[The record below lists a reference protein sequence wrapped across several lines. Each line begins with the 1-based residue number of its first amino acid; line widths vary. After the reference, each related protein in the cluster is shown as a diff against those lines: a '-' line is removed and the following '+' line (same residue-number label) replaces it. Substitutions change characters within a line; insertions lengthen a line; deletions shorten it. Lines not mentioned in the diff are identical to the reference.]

1 MKNGVLQKFPTGVA
15 DQSTGKSSVLE
26 SIVGKDFLPC
36 GSGIVTRRPLV
47 LQLHK
52 IDEGREYAEFMHAP
66 WKRFTDFAAV
76 RQEISDETDIVVS
89 FLELISLMLLSLV
102 TVGLLMDKDLFGGR
116 KFKRSQLKLTRPY
129 LIELMYSNQIQISN
143 LNLIN
148 SPYWFVHPITA
159 DSSTNFRIEYNY
171 IESGDDYI
179 AIKSGWDEYGIKFG
193 KPSEHIITVHS

>member
-1 MKNGVLQKFPTGVA
+1 MGTGSWKFPTGVA

-36 GSGIVTRRPLV
+36 GSEIVTRRPLV

-102 TVGLLMDKDLFGGR
+102 TVGLLMDMELFGGR

-148 SPYWFVHPITA
+148 LLVCPS
-159 DSSTNFRIEYNY
+159 NY
-171 IESGDDYI
+171 SRFIY
-179 AIKSGWDEYGIKFG
+179 KF
-193 KPSEHIITVHS
+193 

>member
-1 MKNGVLQKFPTGVA
+1 MLSSSLFLVVQLKVQVK
-15 DQSTGKSSVLE
+15 STGKSSVLE

-102 TVGLLMDKDLFGGR
+102 T
-116 KFKRSQLKLTRPY
+116 
-129 LIELMYSNQIQISN
+129 
-143 LNLIN
+143 
-148 SPYWFVHPITA
+148 H
-159 DSSTNFRIEYNY
+159 
-171 IESGDDYI
+171 
-179 AIKSGWDEYGIKFG
+179 
-193 KPSEHIITVHS
+193 